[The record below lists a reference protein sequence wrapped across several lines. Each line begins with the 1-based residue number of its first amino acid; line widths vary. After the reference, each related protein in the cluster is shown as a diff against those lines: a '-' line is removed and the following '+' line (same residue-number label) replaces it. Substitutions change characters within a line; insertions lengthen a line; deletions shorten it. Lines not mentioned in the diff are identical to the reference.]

1 MLHARKKKLTV
12 CVCVVLRLILVLVW
26 KNYLGFSV
34 GYVLCASPYSSTS
47 IMSSKGPSYRVE
59 KNLFSEDQ
67 KSKLG
72 FDWSEC
78 QHATHGDFDISEILF
93 SAKKSWGT
101 FS

>member
-1 MLHARKKKLTV
+1 MHGAFCNQPWPGNDPRDHSGV
-12 CVCVVLRLILVLVW
+12 SRVVW
-26 KNYLGFSV
+26 G
-34 GYVLCASPYSSTS
+34 GD
-47 IMSSKGPSYRVE
+47 KGPSYRVE
-59 KNLFSEDQ
+59 KNMFSENQ